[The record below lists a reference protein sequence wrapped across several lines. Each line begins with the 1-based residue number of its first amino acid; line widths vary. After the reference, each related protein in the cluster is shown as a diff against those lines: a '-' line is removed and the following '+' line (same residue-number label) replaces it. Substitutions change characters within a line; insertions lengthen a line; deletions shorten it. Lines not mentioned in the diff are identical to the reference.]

1 MHSHM
6 FKTCQNSTPH
16 LPLSFS
22 LSFSVKPTLS
32 NLLFFFQCD
41 TDISLS
47 LIDISFFTVVKV
59 SLKKHYYAKLSIC
72 QHHSHKNQ
80 LLFHPTATQAF
91 TAVVTSFFLLHSF
104 LLYNKV
110 HLLQLYTVISSLFFI
125 FF

>member
-59 SLKKHYYAKLSIC
+59 SLKNIIMPSSQYVNTTHTKISYYSTQLPRKLSL
-72 QHHSHKNQ
+72 QSSPAS
-80 LLFHPTATQAF
+80 FYF
-91 TAVVTSFFLLHSF
+91 TLF